1 MSGMSRLAAGLCL
14 LPLLLAAAFAAAQPR
29 ASEEGVHYQVI
40 EPAVPTAVGPDRIEV
55 TEVFWY
61 GCPQCQRLEPL
72 MTEWGEGV
80 TGDLVFQRMPAIWND
95 VMETHARI
103 YYAAEA
109 ADALGRIHRAAFRAI
124 HEEGN
129 PLRSEAEARAL
140 FERNGVRP
148 DDFERHW
155 NAPEVA
161 AALEDARMRTAA
173 YGVEKVPSVV
183 IDGRYRVVQNAAVPD
198 HQELNIAVNMV
209 IKQIRDVRRGVQ

>member
-1 MSGMSRLAAGLCL
+1 MSFFRLAASLSL
-14 LPLLLAAAFAAAQPR
+14 LPLLLSAALATAQPR

-40 EPAVPTAVGPDRIEV
+40 EPPVATAVGPDRIEV

-61 GCPQCQRLEPL
+61 GCPQCQGLEPL
-72 MTEWGEGV
+72 LTEWGEGV
-80 TGDLVFQRMPAIWND
+80 TGDLVFRRMPAVWNE

-124 HEEGN
+124 HEDAE
-129 PLRSEAEARAL
+129 PLRSEAEIRAF
-140 FERNGVRP
+140 FERQGVSAE
-148 DDFERHW
+148 DFERHW
-155 NAPEVA
+155 NAPEVSA
-161 AALEDARMRTAA
+161 AVDAARMRTQA

-183 IDGRYRVVQNAAVPD
+183 VDGRYRLVQNAAVPD
-198 HQELNIAVNMV
+198 HQELNIAINMV